1 MKTKRY
7 LIPLGLTFF
16 IALGTHV
23 QAQQPLDKTL
33 GNLAKQSADYPFE
46 KVYLHMDKPYY
57 GAGDTIWLKAYAVAG
72 ASHVPSMISGLLN
85 VQLINQKGMV
95 IRALKLRLEAGLAN
109 GDLPLG
115 DTVSAGN
122 YRLRA
127 YTNWMR
133 NAGEAFYFDK
143 TFPVV
148 NAVSSKVFT
157 RTDFTFSSAG
167 AQPTVD
173 AVIKY
178 FGLDEKPFAGKPVTY
193 EVNIG
198 SHTVSK
204 GNGTTD
210 GMGNLHLSFP
220 GSVTNGVTANISTNI
235 LLANKKIEHKDILVK
250 ALSPKV
256 DVQFFPEGGHLVNG
270 LVSKVAFKAVGPDG
284 LGADV
289 KGSVIDDQGNE
300 VITFASTHLGMGTF
314 FLSPQNGRTYKAS
327 ITNAD
332 GSKWMAELPE
342 AVDNGY
348 VMAIHSD
355 SANVV
360 VKISK
365 KGYEGDTGGVSLVAQ
380 NQGEIFLQAK
390 GAPGKTSFIAV
401 IPKNK
406 FPTGIVQFT
415 LFSATGEPMIDRQ
428 VFVRNND
435 QLALAANTTQPGY
448 QPRKQVTIRLNA
460 KKPSGQPVKGDFSV
474 AVTDESKVKTNE
486 ANENT
491 ILANILLTSNLKGYI
506 EEPNYYFANITKTTD
521 ADLDALL
528 LTQGY
533 HSYSWKDVMGNTL
546 PVISYQ
552 PERAIT
558 VSGKMTDKQGM
569 ALTRSKITLLADG
582 TPPQVTDTLTD
593 GKGKFAFYL
602 DFMDGEKFTL
612 KAPSAYH
619 GVARFEMDKPALS
632 GTLNK
637 NLPDQ
642 ETNFESRVNNYLQAE
657 KSKYDAEVKY
667 NIGNHSAL
675 LKEVKVSTS
684 RPKTERE
691 LKVERAVE
699 FSSNLNGKGAADQ
712 VIVTEDIEG
721 RGCPTWS
728 DCLAGKIIGAVFV
741 NGWPMLN
748 RPITFS
754 GGNKVSNGRQIM
766 TIVVDNSILS
776 INPSMPAESQ
786 LPQIDDVASIEVLRS
801 GGFTAIYGT
810 RGGPG
815 VLIITTKH
823 GNGFLNDFTTDGGHI
838 SPLGFFKPDAFYSPK
853 YEVSKPEG
861 PPDLRSTVYWNPSV
875 KTDKDGNATIS
886 FFNADA
892 KATYRVVIEGIDKNG
907 SIGRKVFEYKV
918 E

>member
-23 QAQQPLDKTL
+23 QAQQSLDKTL
-33 GNLAKQSADYPFE
+33 GNLAKQSAGYPFE

-57 GAGDTIWLKAYAVAG
+57 GAGDTIWFKAYTVAG
-72 ASHVPSMISGLLN
+72 AGHVPSMISGVLN
-85 VQLINQKGMV
+85 VQLINQKGTI
-95 IRALKLRLEAGLAN
+95 IRGLKLRLDAGLAN
-109 GDLPLG
+109 GDIPLG
-115 DTVSAGN
+115 DTISAGN

-133 NAGEAFYFDK
+133 NAGETFYFDK

-148 NAVSSKVFT
+148 NAISSKVFT
-157 RTDFTFSSAG
+157 QADFSFSSAG
-167 AQPTVD
+167 AKPMVD

-198 SHTVSK
+198 SHTLSK

-210 GMGNLHLSFP
+210 DVGNLHLSFP
-220 GSVTNGVTANISTNI
+220 GSVTNEITATISTHI
-235 LLANKKIEHKDILVK
+235 QLANKSEHKDILVK

-289 KGSVIDDQGNE
+289 NGSIVDDQGNE
-300 VITFASTHLGMGTF
+300 VTTFASTHLGMGTF
-314 FLSPQNGRTYKAS
+314 FLSPQSGRTYKAL
-327 ITNAD
+327 ITSAD
-332 GSKWMAELPE
+332 GSHRMAELPK
-342 AVDNGY
+342 AADKGY
-348 VMAIHSD
+348 IMAIHSD

-360 VKISK
+360 VKISQ
-365 KGYEGDTGGVSLVAQ
+365 KGYEGDTGGISLVAQ

-390 GAPGKTSFIAV
+390 GAPGKTSFIAM

-415 LFSATGEPMIDRQ
+415 LFSATGEPMNDRQ
-428 VFVRNND
+428 VFIRNND
-435 QLALAANTTQPGY
+435 QLALVASTNQPEY
-448 QPRKQVTIRLNA
+448 QPRQQVTIRLDA
-460 KKPSGQPVKGDFSV
+460 KDAGAQPVKGDFSI
-474 AVTDESKVKTNE
+474 AVTDESKVKVDE
-486 ANENT
+486 ATENT
-491 ILANILLTSNLKGYI
+491 ILANILLTSNLRGYI
-506 EEPNYYFANITKTTD
+506 EQPNYYFANINKTTD

-533 HSYSWKDVMGNTL
+533 HGYSWIEAMDNKQ
-546 PVISYQ
+546 PVITYQ
-552 PERAIT
+552 PEKAIT
-558 VSGKMTDKQGM
+558 VSGKMTNNQGM
-569 ALTRSKITLLADG
+569 ALIKSKITLLADG

-612 KAPSAYH
+612 KAPATYH
-619 GVARFEMDKPALS
+619 GVARFEIDKPDLS
-632 GTLNK
+632 VGLNK
-637 NLPDQ
+637 NVPDQ
-642 ETNFESRVNNYLQAE
+642 EINFESRVSNYLQAE
-657 KSKYDAEVKY
+657 KSRYDAEVKY

-691 LKVERAVE
+691 LQVERAVE

-712 VIVTEDIEG
+712 VITADDLEG

-741 NGWPMLN
+741 NGWPALN

-754 GGNKVSNGRQIM
+754 GSKRVSNGRQIM
-766 TIVVDNSILS
+766 TIVVDNSILA
-776 INPSMPAESQ
+776 INPNMPAESQ
-786 LPQIDDVASIEVLRS
+786 LPQIDDVAGIEVLRS

-815 VLIITTKH
+815 VLVITTKH
-823 GNGFLNDFTTDGGHI
+823 GNGFLNDFTGNGGHL
-838 SPLGFFKPDAFYSPK
+838 SPLGFFKPDVFYSPR
-853 YEVSKPEG
+853 YEVSKPAVM
-861 PPDLRSTVYWNPSV
+861 PDMRSTVYWNPSV
-875 KTDKDGNATIS
+875 KTDKDGNALIS
-886 FFNADA
+886 FFNGDA

-907 SIGRKVFEYKV
+907 SIGRKVLEYKV